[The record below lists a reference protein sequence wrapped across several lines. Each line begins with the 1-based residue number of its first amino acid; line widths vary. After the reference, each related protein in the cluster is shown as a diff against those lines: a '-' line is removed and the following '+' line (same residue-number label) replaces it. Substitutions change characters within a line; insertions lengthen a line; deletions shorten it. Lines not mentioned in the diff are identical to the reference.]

1 MSTIEK
7 AISIAAAAHAGQRD
21 KAGESYILHPLRVML
36 RMRTE
41 EERIVAI
48 LHDLI
53 EDTYWTFEQLRDE
66 GFSKDIVDA
75 IDSVTKREGETYNDF
90 VDRAGRNA
98 IGRRVKLA
106 DLEDNSDLSRIA
118 KPTQKDYQ
126 RLEKYRLAIQ
136 RIHHDAATVQYPREK
151 KPGK

>member
-1 MSTIEK
+1 MGTIEK
-7 AISIAAAAHAGQRD
+7 AIAIAATAHAGQRD
-21 KAGESYILHPLRVML
+21 KAGEPYILHPLRVML
-36 RMRTE
+36 RLSSE

-48 LHDLI
+48 LHDVV
-53 EDTYWTFEQLRDE
+53 EDTDWTFERLREE
-66 GFSKDIVDA
+66 GFSNEVVDA

-126 RLEKYRLAIQ
+126 RLEKYRVAIARIQ
-136 RIHHDAATVQYPREK
+136 RYTTAV
-151 KPGK
+151 